1 MKLII
6 YFFFLLPT
14 FLIAQNNLFF
24 NRVLTFKMNSGL
36 ELSVP
41 ANKAWHIKS
50 SNQPA
55 VNFKTLSPEYG
66 QIVNTTQSLSMLEGG
81 VWLGEGDIL
90 VSTSGNSTF
99 SILEYDVIPVSTN
112 TGTSESTGFS
122 SSGLEFN
129 QVINISGT
137 AFANSGNVE
146 TTDAVGIVDTFTVPD
161 NKVWKV
167 ESAYGVLWGG
177 PQNNFFLAQ
186 AQTSVQISGSLFK
199 VNNLSTSGE
208 TQYQDDIYKQITLWV
223 SGNINGGEATG
234 QNTPIWLPSGT
245 YKYQVHSDINS
256 QSVTAYLSAVEFNV
270 IQ

>member
-24 NRVLTFKMNSGL
+24 NRVLTFKMNSSL

-50 SNQPA
+50 TNQPYIS
-55 VNFKTLSPEYG
+55 FKTLSPEYG
-66 QIVNTTQSLSMLEGG
+66 QIVNITQSLSMLEGG

-90 VSTSGNSTF
+90 VSTSNNSTF
-99 SILEYDVIPVSTN
+99 SILEYDVIPISTN

-129 QVINISGT
+129 QVINYTLDFATGFVDGSANNGHGVVTNISVP
-137 AFANSGNVE
+137 SG
-146 TTDAVGIVDTFTVPD
+146 
-161 NKVWKV
+161 KVWKV
-167 ESAYGVLWGG
+167 QSVRVNYRDTGR
-177 PQNNFFLAQ
+177 NNAISSSIDCYLTMGRTFLD
-186 AQTSVQISGSLFK
+186 TDPNS
-199 VNNLSTSGE
+199 E
-208 TQYQDDIYKQITLWV
+208 
-223 SGNINGGEATG
+223 
-234 QNTPIWLPSGT
+234 PIWFGEGSYEIYGFDCGSKAALT
-245 YKYQVHSDINS
+245 IN
-256 QSVTAYLSAVEFNV
+256 AVEFNV

>member
-1 MKLII
+1 MKLNFYFII
-6 YFFFLLPT
+6 LFPIF
-14 FLIAQNNLFF
+14 IVAQNNLFF
-24 NRVLTFKMNSGL
+24 ERVLNFSLSSSTEVVVPDNRAWNVKTTSKGTVSFKSTN
-36 ELSVP
+36 
-41 ANKAWHIKS
+41 
-50 SNQPA
+50 
-55 VNFKTLSPEYG
+55 PEYG
-66 QIVNTTQSLSMLEGG
+66 SPVLNDQSLGSQDT
-81 VWLGEGDIL
+81 WLGEGDIL
-90 VSTSGNSTF
+90 IATTTTYY
-99 SILEYDVIPVSTN
+99 SILEYRVVPVSTN

-137 AFANSGNVE
+137 AIANSGNIV

-177 PQNNFFLAQ
+177 PLNNFFLAQ
-186 AQTSVQISGSLFK
+186 AQQSIQISGSLFK
-199 VNNLSTSGE
+199 VNNSTTSGE
-208 TQYQDDIYKQITLWV
+208 TQFQDDIYKQITLWV

-256 QSVTAYLSAVEFNV
+256 QRLTAYLSAVEFNV
-270 IQ
+270 NQ